1 MKFLLIFIMLQAPM
15 TASAKEPELTD
26 DMIRKN
32 VVGTWIVDKQRPG
45 VTLTGADTIVADGS
59 FYSKVT
65 LTRDEKKQE
74 ISNRGTWEVKGGQLI
89 ETLTHSDYELLPIGV
104 VTSDKIIKVDENE
117 IVYLTEAGE
126 TVTRKRA
133 K

>member
-1 MKFLLIFIMLQAPM
+1 MLQAPM
-15 TASAKEPELTD
+15 TSSAKEPELTD

-32 VVGTWIVDKQRPG
+32 VVGTWIVDKHRPG
-45 VTLTGADTIVADGS
+45 GVSLTGADTIVADGS

-65 LTRDEKKQE
+65 LTSDEKKQE
-74 ISNRGTWEVKGGQLI
+74 ISSRGTWEIKRGQLI
-89 ETLTHSDYELLPIGV
+89 ETLTHSDYEPLPIGV